1 MSKTEVAG
9 LRADLKER
17 DQIVAF
23 ILKAVKAVRISPDQ
37 IIKDLNPVDHD
48 RVPTTKEDIEFL
60 LQIGI
65 DPS

>member
-17 DQIVAF
+17 DQILTF
-23 ILKAVKAVRISPDQ
+23 ILKAVKAGIPPDQ
-37 IIKDLNPVDHD
+37 IIMDLSPVDHD

-60 LQIGI
+60 LQSGI